1 MAEVLR
7 LPAILANM
15 TEGTL
20 SRWLKAEGDMLEAG
34 EAFAEVETDKA
45 VVEISSDNSGRLAR
59 ILHAAGK
66 VLPVDTAIGV
76 LALAGDDDAAIA
88 ASIAPQAEVREMDA
102 PASAVEVQAD
112 PSVSLPESRVA
123 GVPNRLFASPLA
135 RRLAREN
142 GIDLARLT
150 GSGPKGRIMRDDV
163 KAHLE
168 AAAGAAPVAQVPAPR
183 PSVVSGAAP
192 FATDAPHDSIPHSQM
207 RRTIARRLTESKQS
221 VPHFYLSADCQMD
234 ALIALRRDI
243 NAGRPDDARI
253 SVNDLVVKAA
263 AAALAALPAC
273 NVSWTEEALLHWHRV
288 DISVAV
294 ATDGG
299 LITPIVTQADRK
311 SLSAVSAEIVDL
323 AGRARAGTL
332 RPDEYQGG
340 SFTISNLGMYGVRDF
355 AAILN
360 PPQAAILAVG
370 VIEPRMIVRDR
381 QSAVADMMTCTLSLD
396 HRAIDGALGAQ
407 WLGLFK
413 GLIEN
418 PLRILA

>member
-20 SRWLKAEGDMLEAG
+20 ARWLKAEGDMLEAG

-45 VVEISSDNSGRLAR
+45 VVEISSDSSGRLAR

-88 ASIAPQAEVREMDA
+88 ASIAPQADMGEAE
-102 PASAVEVQAD
+102 ASATGAGAQAD
-112 PSVSLPESRVA
+112 PSAVRPEPRA
-123 GVPNRLFASPLA
+123 AKPNRLFASPLA

-150 GSGPKGRIMRDDV
+150 GSGPRGRIMRDDV
-163 KAHLE
+163 RAYLG
-168 AAAGAAPVAQVPAPR
+168 AAAADPVAPAPAPR
-183 PSVVSGAAP
+183 PIEVSGPPP
-192 FATDAPHDSIPHSQM
+192 FAADAPHDSIPHSQM
-207 RRTIARRLTESKQS
+207 RRTIARRLTESKRN
-221 VPHFYLSADCQMD
+221 VPHFYLSTDCRMD
-234 ALIALRRDI
+234 ALITLRREI
-243 NAGRPDDARI
+243 NSGRADDARI

-273 NVSWTEEALLHWHRV
+273 NVSWTDDALLQWHRV

-294 ATDGG
+294 ATEGG

-311 SLSAVSAEIVDL
+311 SLSAVSAEIGDL
-323 AGRARAGTL
+323 ANRARAGTL
-332 RPDEYQGG
+332 RPEEYQGG

-370 VIEPRMIVRDR
+370 AIEPRMIVRDR
-381 QSAVADMMTCTLSLD
+381 QPTVADMMTCTLSLD

-413 GLIEN
+413 DLIEN
-418 PLRILA
+418 PLRILT

>member
-1 MAEVLR
+1 MTEILR

-20 SRWLKAEGDMLEAG
+20 ARWLKAEGDMLAAG

-45 VVEISSDNSGRLAR
+45 VVEISSEHSGRLAR
-59 ILHAAGK
+59 ILHEAGK
-66 VLPVDTAIGV
+66 VLPVDTAIAV

-88 ASIAPQAEVREMDA
+88 AAVMSQTEAEEVEALTPDA
-102 PASAVEVQAD
+102 EVQAA
-112 PSVSLPESRVA
+112 PSVSLHESRVA
-123 GVPNRLFASPLA
+123 ASPNRLFASPLA

-163 KAHLE
+163 KAHLDVV
-168 AAAGAAPVAQVPAPR
+168 ASAAPVAPAT
-183 PSVVSGAAP
+183 AP
-192 FATDAPHDSIPHSQM
+192 PFVTDAPHDSIPHSQM

-221 VPHFYLSADCQMD
+221 IPHFYLSTDCQMD
-234 ALIALRRDI
+234 ALIALRQKI
-243 NAGRPDDARI
+243 NADRPDDARI

-273 NVSWTEEALLHWHRV
+273 NVSWTEDALLQWHRV

-299 LITPIVTQADRK
+299 LITPIITQADRK
-311 SLSAVSAEIVDL
+311 SLSAISAEIGDL
-323 AGRARAGTL
+323 ASRARAGTL

-370 VIEPRMIVRDR
+370 AIEPRMIVRDR
-381 QSAVADMMTCTLSLD
+381 QSAIADMMTCTLSLD

-413 GLIEN
+413 ELIEN
-418 PLRILA
+418 PLRILT

>member
-59 ILHAAGK
+59 ILQAAGK

-88 ASIAPQAEVREMDA
+88 ASIAPQAGTEEAETAA
-102 PASAVEVQAD
+102 PGGEVQAATST
-112 PSVSLPESRVA
+112 PPPEPRAAAS
-123 GVPNRLFASPLA
+123 PNRLFASPLA

-163 KAHLE
+163 KAHLD
-168 AAAGAAPVAQVPAPR
+168 AAAASAAPVPAPAPR
-183 PSVVSGAAP
+183 PSVVSSPPP
-192 FATDAPHDSIPHSQM
+192 FTTDAPHDSVPHSQM

-234 ALIALRRDI
+234 ALIALRREI

-273 NVSWTEEALLHWHRV
+273 NVSWTEEALLQWHRV

-294 ATDGG
+294 ATEGG
-299 LITPIVTQADRK
+299 LLTPIVTQTDRK
-311 SLSAVSAEIVDL
+311 SLSAVSAEIGDL
-323 AGRARAGTL
+323 ASRARAGTL
-332 RPDEYQGG
+332 RPEEYQGG

-355 AAILN
+355 AAIIN

-370 VIEPRMIVRDR
+370 AIEPRMIVRDR
-381 QSAVADMMTCTLSLD
+381 QSAIADMMTCTLSLD

-407 WLGLFK
+407 WLALFK

-418 PLRILA
+418 PLQILA

>member
-45 VVEISSDNSGRLAR
+45 VVEISSDSGGRLAR
-59 ILHAAGK
+59 ILHEAGK
-66 VLPVDTAIGV
+66 VLPVDTPIGV
-76 LALAGDDDAAIA
+76 LALASDDDAAIA
-88 ASIAPQAEVREMDA
+88 AAIAPNAEAQHKQEPARSTGIEAA
-102 PASAVEVQAD
+102 PVVA
-112 PSVSLPESRVA
+112 LPEPGHA
-123 GVPNRLFASPLA
+123 AQPDRLFASPLA

-142 GIDLARLT
+142 GIDLTLLA

-163 KAHLE
+163 TAYLDT
-168 AAAGAAPVAQVPAPR
+168 ATSARPARPAPVAHTT
-183 PSVVSGAAP
+183 PS
-192 FATDAPHDSIPHSQM
+192 FTTDAPHDSIPHSQM

-221 VPHFYLSADCQMD
+221 VPHFYLSADCRMD
-234 ALIALRRDI
+234 ELIALRREI
-243 NAGRPDDARI
+243 NSSRPDDARI
-253 SVNDLVVKAA
+253 SINDLVVKAA
-263 AAALAALPAC
+263 AAAQAALPAC
-273 NVSWTEEALLHWHRV
+273 NVSWTEDALLQWRRV

-294 ATDGG
+294 ATEGG
-299 LITPIVTQADRK
+299 LITPIVTEADRK
-311 SLSAVSAEIVDL
+311 SLSVVSAEIADL
-323 AGRARAGTL
+323 ARSARAGTL
-332 RPDEYQGG
+332 RPEQYQGG

-370 VIEPRMIVRDR
+370 AIEPRMVVRDR
-381 QSAVADMMTCTLSLD
+381 QSSIADMMTCTLSLD

-407 WLGLFK
+407 WLSQFK
-413 GLIEN
+413 NLIEN

>member
-1 MAEVLR
+1 MAEILR

-20 SRWLKAEGDMLEAG
+20 ARWLKAEGDMLVAG

-45 VVEISSDNSGRLAR
+45 VVEISSENSGRLAR
-59 ILHAAGK
+59 ILHEAGK

-88 ASIAPQAEVREMDA
+88 AAVMSQTEAEEAEALTFDAEVQVA
-102 PASAVEVQAD
+102 

-123 GVPNRLFASPLA
+123 ASPNRLFASPLA

-142 GIDLARLT
+142 SIDLARLT

-163 KAHLE
+163 KAHLDM
-168 AAAGAAPVAQVPAPR
+168 AASAAPVAPAT
-183 PSVVSGAAP
+183 AP
-192 FATDAPHDSIPHSQM
+192 PFVTDAPHDSIPHSQM
-207 RRTIARRLTESKQS
+207 RRTIARRLTESKQNI
-221 VPHFYLSADCQMD
+221 PHFYLSADCQMD
-234 ALIALRRDI
+234 ALIALRQKI
-243 NAGRPDDARI
+243 NADRPGDARI

-263 AAALAALPAC
+263 AAALAALPTC
-273 NVSWTEEALLHWHRV
+273 NVSWTEDALLQWHRV

-299 LITPIVTQADRK
+299 LITPIITQADRK
-311 SLSAVSAEIVDL
+311 SLSAISAEIGDL
-323 AGRARAGTL
+323 ASRARAGTL

-370 VIEPRMIVRDR
+370 AIEPRMIVRDR
-381 QSAVADMMTCTLSLD
+381 QSAIADMMTCTLSLD

-413 GLIEN
+413 ELIEN
-418 PLRILA
+418 PLRILT